1 MSTLKN
7 NIEQIREWQAAG
19 EKIVFTN
26 GCFDILHVGH
36 VDYLSATSKLG
47 TKLVVA
53 VNSDDSVKRLDKGTN
68 RPVNDEQSRLKLISA
83 LACVS
88 CAFLFNEDT
97 PLEVINEINPDVL
110 VKGADYDPAE
120 TDENSKKYIVGS
132 KEVLALKGEVSVIE
146 LTDGFST
153 TQLIDKIKKAY

>member
-1 MSTLKN
+1 MSIIKN
-7 NIEQIREWQAAG
+7 NIEQIRKWQAAG
-19 EKIVFTN
+19 KKIVFTN

-36 VDYLSATSKLG
+36 VDYLTEASKLG
-47 TKLVVA
+47 DKLVVA
-53 VNSDDSVKRLDKGTN
+53 INTDDSVKRLDKGTN

-83 LACVS
+83 LQYVS
-88 CAFLFNEDT
+88 AAFLFDEDT
-97 PLEVINEINPDVL
+97 PLEVINIIKPNIL

-132 KEVLALKGEVSVIE
+132 KEVLASGGEVSVVE

-153 TQLIDKIKKAY
+153 TKLIDRIKKAY